1 MSKTINVKVRERR
14 ATNVSDGVYVCGNGD
29 YTIEFEFDAEWSA
42 YETKT
47 TRFTYGGV
55 HQDVVFPGNIC
66 PMPKIGNAH
75 VIYVGVYAGELYCTT
90 EARVYALKSC
100 LSDEGTP
107 AEPTEDVYGQI
118 MERLNELGEADPE
131 TIRQAVEDYLTENM
145 PDTVDR
151 TEMQTYVDD
160 AISANNADVDAKLEE
175 KADKTTMAADLEGKA
190 DKTTMAAAL
199 EAKADKT
206 AVETLSAEMTAQL
219 NDKADA
225 AEVASAL
232 ADKADKTAVDT
243 ALADK
248 VDAATLEESIADYLT
263 QNPPEAD
270 VTEEKVTEALG
281 YAPVK
286 DVLVAGSSVLA
297 DGVASIPFATH
308 NGPAGVISLVSAQE
322 SGLYMNGL
330 GQLGVSHATD
340 AEIDARH
347 GIRKTITCSNLDYA
361 LKKAMCDGKG
371 ATWSESEQQAARE
384 RMGVTTIKGD
394 KGDKGDTPVKGVD
407 YYTDADKAE
416 MVQAVLDALP
426 AAEGVSY

>member
-29 YTIEFEFDAEWSA
+29 YAIEFEFDAEWSA

-55 HQDVVFPGNIC
+55 HQDVVFSGDIC
-66 PMPKIGNAH
+66 PMPRIGNAH

-100 LSDEGTP
+100 LSDEGAP

-131 TIRQAVEDYLTENM
+131 TIRQAVEDYLSENM

-151 TEMQTYVDD
+151 TEMQTYVGD
-160 AISANNADVDAKLEE
+160 AIGAYNADVDAKLEE
-175 KADKTTMAADLEGKA
+175 KADKTTMAADLEG
-190 DKTTMAAAL
+190 
-199 EAKADKT
+199 KADKT

-308 NGPAGVISLVSAQE
+308 NGPAGVISLVNSQE
-322 SGLYMNGL
+322 SGLYINAWGNWVFLSPPTLKSM
-330 GQLGVSHATD
+330 
-340 AEIDARH
+340 
-347 GIRKTITCSNLDYA
+347 YA
-361 LKKAMCDGKG
+361 LQCEK
-371 ATWSESEQQAARE
+371 Q
-384 RMGVTTIKGD
+384 
-394 KGDKGDTPVKGVD
+394 
-407 YYTDADKAE
+407 
-416 MVQAVLDALP
+416 LP
-426 AAEGVSY
+426 AATWTML